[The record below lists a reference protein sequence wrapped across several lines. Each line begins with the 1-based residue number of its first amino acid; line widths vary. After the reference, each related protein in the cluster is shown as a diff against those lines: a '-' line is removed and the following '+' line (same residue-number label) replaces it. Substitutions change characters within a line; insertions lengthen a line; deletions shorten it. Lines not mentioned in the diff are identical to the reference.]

1 MSSKRRRSQRKEEA
15 VEEMNET
22 VETVQ
27 TEAQEA
33 AQETM
38 QQAADAKNETE
49 ATQTAD
55 ASEAAETPEEAA
67 CEESSDQPAEEA
79 ANETD
84 EKAAALKEALAKQEE
99 YLTLAQRIQAD
110 FENFRRRNRNV
121 RAEAFDEGAA
131 AFATTLLP
139 VIDNLERA
147 IAAAQNTTDE
157 SLKVGVEMVHRQL
170 CDAFIKRGINT
181 IDRKG
186 EPFDPKLENAVMQG
200 TEEDGEPGTV
210 CEVFQKGYMLGESVL
225 RHAMVKVVPQ

>member
-1 MSSKRRRSQRKEEA
+1 MSKKRRSQRYEEA

-22 VETVQ
+22 METVQ
-27 TEAQEA
+27 TEAQEVQQETANA
-33 AQETM
+33 AQAQMEPE
-38 QQAADAKNETE
+38 QPQTE
-49 ATQTAD
+49 
-55 ASEAAETPEEAA
+55 EAAEAPEAA
-67 CEESSDQPAEEA
+67 EENAGESGEETAEA
-79 ANETD
+79 APETD
-84 EKAAALKEALAKQEE
+84 EKEEALKEALAKQEE

-157 SLKVGVEMVHRQL
+157 SLKVGVEMVYRQL
-170 CDAFIKRGINT
+170 CDCFTKRGIT
-181 IDRKG
+181 VIDRKG

>member
-1 MSSKRRRSQRKEEA
+1 MSNKRRRSQRYEEA
-15 VEEMNET
+15 VEEMNEEM
-22 VETVQ
+22 ETVQ
-27 TEAQEA
+27 TQAQEEQQENQQPTAEAQSETAEPQTAEAAGDAEPTEAEETAQEA
-33 AQETM
+33 A
-38 QQAADAKNETE
+38 
-49 ATQTAD
+49 
-55 ASEAAETPEEAA
+55 EEAP
-67 CEESSDQPAEEA
+67 ELSEQEV
-79 ANETD
+79 
-84 EKAAALKEALAKQEE
+84 ALKEALAKQEE

-157 SLKVGVEMVHRQL
+157 SLKVGVEMVYRQL
-170 CDAFIKRGINT
+170 CDCFTKRGIT
-181 IDRKG
+181 VIDRKG

>member
-1 MSSKRRRSQRKEEA
+1 MSNKRRRSQRYEEA
-15 VEEMNET
+15 VEEMNEEM
-22 VETVQ
+22 ETVQ
-27 TEAQEA
+27 TQAQEEQLENQQPTAEAQSETAEPQTAEAAGDAEPTEAEETAQEA
-33 AQETM
+33 A
-38 QQAADAKNETE
+38 
-49 ATQTAD
+49 
-55 ASEAAETPEEAA
+55 EEAP
-67 CEESSDQPAEEA
+67 ELSEQEV
-79 ANETD
+79 
-84 EKAAALKEALAKQEE
+84 ALKEALAKQEE
-99 YLTLAQRIQAD
+99 YLTLTQRIQAD

-157 SLKVGVEMVHRQL
+157 SLKVGVEMVYRQL
-170 CDAFIKRGINT
+170 CDCFTKRGIT
-181 IDRKG
+181 VIDRKG

>member
-1 MSSKRRRSQRKEEA
+1 
-15 VEEMNET
+15 MNET
-22 VETVQ
+22 METVQ
-27 TEAQEA
+27 TEAQEV
-33 AQETM
+33 
-38 QQAADAKNETE
+38 QQ
-49 ATQTAD
+49 
-55 ASEAAETPEEAA
+55 
-67 CEESSDQPAEEA
+67 EA
-79 ANETD
+79 ANAAQAQTETEQPQTEAPEATEETADEAGEETAEAAPETD
-84 EKAAALKEALAKQEE
+84 EKEEALKEALAKQEE

-131 AFATTLLP
+131 AFATTLIP

-157 SLKVGVEMVHRQL
+157 SLKVGVEMVYRQL
-170 CDAFIKRGINT
+170 CDCFTKRGIT
-181 IDRKG
+181 VIDRKG

>member
-1 MSSKRRRSQRKEEA
+1 MSEKRRRSKRNEEA
-15 VEEMNET
+15 VEEMNEEL
-22 VETVQ
+22 ETVQ
-27 TEAQEA
+27 TGDMAEQTEETSAAEQVQPETETTQEMTEGEAEPMQEA
-33 AQETM
+33 AE
-38 QQAADAKNETE
+38 E
-49 ATQTAD
+49 
-55 ASEAAETPEEAA
+55 ASEAAPEV
-67 CEESSDQPAEEA
+67 DPK
-79 ANETD
+79 D
-84 EKAAALKEALAKQEE
+84 AALQEALAQKEE

-121 RAEAFDEGAA
+121 RAEAFEEGAA

-139 VIDNLERA
+139 VLDNLERA

-157 SLKVGVEMVHRQL
+157 SLKVGVEMVYRQL
-170 CDAFIKRGINT
+170 CDAFTKRGIVT

>member
-1 MSSKRRRSQRKEEA
+1 MSNKRRRSQRYEEA
-15 VEEMNET
+15 VEEMNEEM
-22 VETVQ
+22 ETLQ
-27 TEAQEA
+27 TEEQENIQQPAEEQTETTDSQTADAAETAEAAQEA
-33 AQETM
+33 AQE
-38 QQAADAKNETE
+38 A
-49 ATQTAD
+49 
-55 ASEAAETPEEAA
+55 
-67 CEESSDQPAEEA
+67 AEEA
-79 ANETD
+79 PEMS
-84 EKAAALKEALAKQEE
+84 EQEVALKEALAKQEE

-139 VIDNLERA
+139 VLDNLERA

-157 SLKVGVEMVHRQL
+157 SLKVGVEMVYRQL
-170 CDAFIKRGINT
+170 CDCFVKRGIT
-181 IDRKG
+181 VIDRKG

>member
-1 MSSKRRRSQRKEEA
+1 LSNKRRRSQRYEEA
-15 VEEMNET
+15 VEEMNEEM
-22 VETVQ
+22 ETVQ
-27 TEAQEA
+27 TQAQEEQLENQQPTAEAQSETAEPQTAEAAGDAEPTEAEETAQEA
-33 AQETM
+33 A
-38 QQAADAKNETE
+38 
-49 ATQTAD
+49 
-55 ASEAAETPEEAA
+55 EEAP
-67 CEESSDQPAEEA
+67 ELSEQEV
-79 ANETD
+79 
-84 EKAAALKEALAKQEE
+84 ALKEALAKQEE

-157 SLKVGVEMVHRQL
+157 SLKVGVEMVYRQL
-170 CDAFIKRGINT
+170 CDCFTKRGIT
-181 IDRKG
+181 VIDRKG

>member
-1 MSSKRRRSQRKEEA
+1 MSAKRRRSQRHEEA
-15 VEEMNET
+15 VEEMNENM
-22 VETVQ
+22 ETVQ
-27 TEAQEA
+27 TEAQEQEVQQEAATA
-33 AQETM
+33 AQAQTE
-38 QQAADAKNETE
+38 NEQPQTDVPE
-49 ATQTAD
+49 ATEETAD
-55 ASEAAETPEEAA
+55 EAASEAP
-67 CEESSDQPAEEA
+67 
-79 ANETD
+79 ETD
-84 EKAAALKEALAKQEE
+84 EKEEALKEALAKQEE

-131 AFATTLLP
+131 AFATTLIP

-157 SLKVGVEMVHRQL
+157 SLKVGVEMVYRQL
-170 CDAFIKRGINT
+170 CDCFVKRGIT
-181 IDRKG
+181 VIDRKG

>member
-1 MSSKRRRSQRKEEA
+1 MSKKRRSERYEEA

-22 VETVQ
+22 METVQ
-27 TEAQEA
+27 TEAQEV
-33 AQETM
+33 
-38 QQAADAKNETE
+38 QQ
-49 ATQTAD
+49 
-55 ASEAAETPEEAA
+55 
-67 CEESSDQPAEEA
+67 EA
-79 ANETD
+79 ANAAQAQTETEQPQTEAPEATEETADEAGEETAEAAPETD
-84 EKAAALKEALAKQEE
+84 EKEEALKEALAKQEE

-131 AFATTLLP
+131 AFATTLIP

-157 SLKVGVEMVHRQL
+157 SLKVGVEMVYRQL
-170 CDAFIKRGINT
+170 CDCFTKRGIT
-181 IDRKG
+181 VIDRKG

-210 CEVFQKGYMLGESVL
+210 CEVFQKGYMLGENVL

>member
-1 MSSKRRRSQRKEEA
+1 MSNKRRRSQRYEEA
-15 VEEMNET
+15 VEEMNEEM
-22 VETVQ
+22 ETVQ
-27 TEAQEA
+27 TQAQEEQLENQQPTAEAQSETAEPQTAEAAGDAEPTEAEETAQEA
-33 AQETM
+33 AE
-38 QQAADAKNETE
+38 
-49 ATQTAD
+49 
-55 ASEAAETPEEAA
+55 ETPELSEQ
-67 CEESSDQPAEEA
+67 EV
-79 ANETD
+79 
-84 EKAAALKEALAKQEE
+84 ALKEALAKQEE

-157 SLKVGVEMVHRQL
+157 SLKVGVEMVYRQL
-170 CDAFIKRGINT
+170 CDCFTKRGIT
-181 IDRKG
+181 VIDRKG

>member
-1 MSSKRRRSQRKEEA
+1 MAEKKRRSRRNEKAEKTVNEEL
-15 VEEMNET
+15 ET
-22 VETVQ
+22 MTPETQ
-27 TEAQEA
+27 PENA
-33 AQETM
+33 AQ
-38 QQAADAKNETE
+38 
-49 ATQTAD
+49 
-55 ASEAAETPEEAA
+55 TPEENNDTPGAA
-67 CEESSDQPAEEA
+67 AEQPQQEGAEA
-79 ANETD
+79 APED
-84 EKAAALKEALAKQEE
+84 EKTETTEETSEPNEQEAALKEALAKQEE

-139 VIDNLERA
+139 VLDNLERA
-147 IAAAQNTTDE
+147 IAAAENTSDE
-157 SLKVGVEMVHRQL
+157 SLKVGVEMVYRQL
-170 CDAFIKRGINT
+170 CDCFTKRGIT
-181 IDRKG
+181 VVDRKG

>member
-1 MSSKRRRSQRKEEA
+1 
-15 VEEMNET
+15 MNET

-27 TEAQEA
+27 NEAQQAEMETVQQPA
-33 AQETM
+33 DAQQETVETP
-38 QQAADAKNETE
+38 AA
-49 ATQTAD
+49 
-55 ASEAAETPEEAA
+55 EAAETAAEAEETADEAA
-67 CEESSDQPAEEA
+67 KEA
-79 ANETD
+79 PETD
-84 EKAAALKEALAKQEE
+84 EKEEALKEALAKQEE

-157 SLKVGVEMVHRQL
+157 SLKVGVEMVYRQL
-170 CDAFIKRGINT
+170 GDCFVKRGIT
-181 IDRKG
+181 VIDRKG